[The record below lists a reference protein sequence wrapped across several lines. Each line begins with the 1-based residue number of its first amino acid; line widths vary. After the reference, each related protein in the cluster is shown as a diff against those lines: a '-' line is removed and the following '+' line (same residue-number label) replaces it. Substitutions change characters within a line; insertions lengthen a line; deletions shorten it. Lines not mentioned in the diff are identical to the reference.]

1 MFLSAQNKLKLNLTK
16 TKEMVFHRPSPYHF
30 VDPPLLHNIERVT
43 SFKLLGVLL
52 TNTLSMDMHVNHIL
66 SVVNQWLFLFNLL
79 KKQGLSGKA
88 LEIIFQ
94 ALIISHLI
102 YALPA
107 IAGFLSCLHVA
118 RFNAF
123 FANLLDW
130 VSLTEFF
137 ILKLS

>member
-1 MFLSAQNKLKLNLTK
+1 
-16 TKEMVFHRPSPYHF
+16 MVFHRPSPYHF
-30 VDPPLLHNIERVT
+30 VDPPLLHIERAT

-66 SVVNQWLFLFNLL
+66 SVVNQRLFLLNLL

-88 LEIIFQ
+88 REIIFQ
-94 ALIISHLI
+94 ALIISRLS

-107 IAGFLSCLHVA
+107 FAGFLSCLHVA

-123 FANLLDW
+123 FRKSFRWGVIDRIFYFETLIADAQ
-130 VSLTEFF
+130 F
-137 ILKLS
+137 